1 LKKEKK
7 EEEKDVMTRRLVEA
21 NYLER
26 EEEIVPIKT
35 WMYQVVM
42 MIRRLI
48 WMLEDLRERVL
59 ER

>member
-21 NYLER
+21 NFLER
-26 EEEIVPIKT
+26 EEEIVLIKT